1 MSRDEFVRQPV
12 EPRQRASRAADQ
24 RLALRF
30 PGVASAAARLLSGL
44 SPKSRLRQAILA
56 RNVQLAAAAYNRR
69 DLDAVVIG
77 YAPEFE
83 YLPAR
88 RWAESGL
95 IDECYRGLEGY
106 REYVAATAEVFGAE
120 IRFNPVEVIDM
131 GRHVVVLAHAP
142 MRAQASGV
150 PLTEKFAY
158 VMTLENGRVTRLQ
171 EYYDHEEAVEAA
183 TLL

>member
-1 MSRDEFVRQPV
+1 MGAAGYGDTALAMSRDEFVRQPLK
-12 EPRQRASRAADQ
+12 PRERASRTVDQ

-77 YAPEFE
+77 YDPEFE

-106 REYVAATAEVFGAE
+106 RSTSRPPPRSSGL
-120 IRFNPVEVIDM
+120 RF
-131 GRHVVVLAHAP
+131 
-142 MRAQASGV
+142 AS
-150 PLTEKFAY
+150 
-158 VMTLENGRVTRLQ
+158 TRWR
-171 EYYDHEEAVEAA
+171 
-183 TLL
+183 